1 MNQAFLIGRLTRD
14 PQGGALDSGKKWA
27 RFSIA
32 VNRLVG
38 RDADITADF
47 INIIAWDKQAENVLK
62 YLVKGRQV
70 AITGRIQT
78 GSYERDGVKHT
89 TFDIVAMNV
98 EFIGGGDNGGQKSNS
113 DASIDTLREVDEDDD
128 MPF

>member
-27 RFSIA
+27 KFSIA
-32 VNRLVG
+32 VNRYG
-38 RDADITADF
+38 DKTADF
-47 INIIAWDKQAENVLK
+47 INIVAWDKQAETVLK

-98 EFIGGGDNGGQKSNS
+98 EFIGGGENSGQKSNS
-113 DASIDTLREVDEDDD
+113 DASIDTLREVDEDDI
-128 MPF
+128 PF